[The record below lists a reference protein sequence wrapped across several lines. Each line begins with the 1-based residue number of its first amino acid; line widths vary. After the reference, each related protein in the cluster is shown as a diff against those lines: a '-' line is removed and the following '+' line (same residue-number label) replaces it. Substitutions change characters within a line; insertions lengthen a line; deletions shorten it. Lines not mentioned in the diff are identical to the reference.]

1 MFTSRYKTELSL
13 KARSPRWS
21 LAVKSS
27 CIKRATMYIVYLKYT
42 SYTWALKGLRP
53 ATKIEQLGVRDM
65 VQKPMFVVPKQ
76 KERPLGASRIVKSYD
91 FYRFLMGNPLPFLS
105 N

>member
-53 ATKIEQLGVRDM
+53 ATKIEQLGV
-65 VQKPMFVVPKQ
+65 KGHGPKTYVC
-76 KERPLGASRIVKSYD
+76 GAEAKREAIRCFKN
-91 FYRFLMGNPLPFLS
+91 R
-105 N
+105 